1 MRNRTTRFISLL
13 LALVMVFSLT
23 LTGYA
28 AERTPLLALHGDGK
42 EPALGGRVTV
52 CVDTTV
58 DAVVADGKLTIRYDS
73 QKLQFLSAKAGE
85 AWRDDT
91 DLSLQ
96 VNSSE
101 AGRLVLAFAG
111 EEPAMVGTVI
121 DLSFQAMAE
130 GASAV
135 MVTEAGSYVTGAEHY
150 TLEARTVVEVGGHNW
165 SQWRVSKAA
174 TCTEPGEEFRT
185 CLGCG
190 EVEKRTIPATGHQ
203 WGDWTVTK
211 AATCT
216 EPGEKT
222 RTCTLCN
229 EEETQVI
236 PANGAHSWGEWKTI
250 QEATCTTNGVQ
261 ERECSLCHEK
271 ETKLILELGHSY
283 AEEVVK
289 PTCDQPGY
297 TVYTCTR
304 CGHSYVD
311 MDSIVEALGHA
322 YDKEVTAPTHDKM
335 GYTTYTCTRCGH
347 SYVSDYTDALG
358 HEYTQKVTKEP
369 TCTEEGVMTFTCSC
383 GKTYTESIP
392 KKEHS
397 YEAKVTEPD
406 CTHMGY
412 TTHTCTVCGHSYQDS
427 FVDALGHDCEAKT
440 VAATCTD
447 YGYTEHVCRHCDYQY
462 ISEITQP
469 LGHKGEIVNAKDATC
484 TEDGYTGDLVC
495 SVCGEVLQKGEVI
508 PKSHTWSDWT
518 VTREPTCFQEGERT
532 RTCTVCGEK
541 EREALPANEDH
552 CPSKVFSDVDT
563 SLWYHEG
570 VDYVVRNKLMIGVS
584 ETLFHPNHNLTRGQL
599 MLILYRMVESPEVD
613 GKSPFTD
620 VAEGQFYSDAVAW
633 AYEHE
638 IAQGMSDTRF
648 VPNAP
653 VTREQL
659 VTFLYRYA
667 KLQGVDT
674 TNQGSLDG
682 FVDAGTVSSF
692 AQEAMTWAV
701 ATELILGMGN
711 QYLEPK
717 ASSSRGQIAT
727 VVERFETVHLA

>member
-165 SQWRVSKAA
+165 SQWRVSKA
-174 TCTEPGEEFRT
+174 
-185 CLGCG
+185 
-190 EVEKRTIPATGHQ
+190 
-203 WGDWTVTK
+203 
-211 AATCT
+211 
-216 EPGEKT
+216 
-222 RTCTLCN
+222 
-229 EEETQVI
+229 
-236 PANGAHSWGEWKTI
+236 
-250 QEATCTTNGVQ
+250 ATCTTNGVQ

-599 MLILYRMVESPEVD
+599 MLILYRMAESPEVD

>member
-369 TCTEEGVMTFTCSC
+369 TCTEEGVMTFT
-383 GKTYTESIP
+383 
-392 KKEHS
+392 
-397 YEAKVTEPD
+397 
-406 CTHMGY
+406 
-412 TTHTCTVCGHSYQDS
+412 
-427 FVDALGHDCEAKT
+427 
-440 VAATCTD
+440 
-447 YGYTEHVCRHCDYQY
+447 
-462 ISEITQP
+462 
-469 LGHKGEIVNAKDATC
+469 
-484 TEDGYTGDLVC
+484 
-495 SVCGEVLQKGEVI
+495 
-508 PKSHTWSDWT
+508 
-518 VTREPTCFQEGERT
+518 
-532 RTCTVCGEK
+532 
-541 EREALPANEDH
+541 
-552 CPSKVFSDVDT
+552 
-563 SLWYHEG
+563 
-570 VDYVVRNKLMIGVS
+570 
-584 ETLFHPNHNLTRGQL
+584 
-599 MLILYRMVESPEVD
+599 
-613 GKSPFTD
+613 
-620 VAEGQFYSDAVAW
+620 
-633 AYEHE
+633 
-638 IAQGMSDTRF
+638 
-648 VPNAP
+648 
-653 VTREQL
+653 
-659 VTFLYRYA
+659 
-667 KLQGVDT
+667 
-674 TNQGSLDG
+674 
-682 FVDAGTVSSF
+682 
-692 AQEAMTWAV
+692 
-701 ATELILGMGN
+701 
-711 QYLEPK
+711 
-717 ASSSRGQIAT
+717 
-727 VVERFETVHLA
+727 